1 MAHFILK
8 KILILKIT
16 FEKKRAKRANLV
28 AQVARFHGTE
38 THVPLTRA
46 LLRANAWYVL
56 DLRSEFAAAVDV
68 LTACRGKA
76 APGTTELISRK
87 RQLVL
92 PPD

>member
-16 FEKKRAKRANLV
+16 FEKKRAKKANLV

-76 APGTTELISRK
+76 APGTTELI
-87 RQLVL
+87 
-92 PPD
+92 